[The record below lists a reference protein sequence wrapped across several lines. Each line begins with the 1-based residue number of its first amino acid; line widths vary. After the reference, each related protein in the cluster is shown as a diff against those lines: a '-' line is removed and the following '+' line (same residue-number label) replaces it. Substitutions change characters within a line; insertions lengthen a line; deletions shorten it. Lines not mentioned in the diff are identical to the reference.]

1 LSLFALASADRGAR
15 PFALASF
22 PTPDDHGFMDGSG
35 HHENKPRTLAAQ
47 PAAAAE
53 FGGQAAGVV
62 VAPPLDEAECIP
74 VSASV
79 PRTRLERLLIAARQ
93 MQQR

>member
-1 LSLFALASADRGAR
+1 
-15 PFALASF
+15 
-22 PTPDDHGFMDGSG
+22 MDGSG
-35 HHENKPRTLAAQ
+35 HYENKPRTLAAQ

-53 FGGQAAGVV
+53 FGGQAAGVIA
-62 VAPPLDEAECIP
+62 APPLDDAESIAAD
-74 VSASV
+74 SSV